1 MVHEMKPMVSSTQG
15 YHEHTN
21 ELSDLPQHV
30 THPQPINKPFSI
42 LFDCSL
48 SFHLSS
54 SFVK

>member
-30 THPQPINKPFSI
+30 THPQPITKPFSI